1 MTEGEQARSQV
12 WQPPG
17 YRRTAMT
24 GTFRLRQIALTSSSS
39 APPVESRRAVMAII
53 EMDGEDTLAQ
63 VRRHFP
69 NATVFVLT
77 AQPGVSDG
85 RLVSAEQVV
94 SALETWAGPDQ
105 TLHLTP
111 MLTPRQQDILDLI
124 VQGKSNKEIARALA
138 ISPFTVRNHVSL
150 LLRVLNVAS
159 REEAA
164 SKAAEGATL
173 RQ

>member
-1 MTEGEQARSQV
+1 M
-12 WQPPG
+12 
-17 YRRTAMT
+17 
-24 GTFRLRQIALTSSSS
+24 
-39 APPVESRRAVMAII
+39 
-53 EMDGEDTLAQ
+53 
-63 VRRHFP
+63 
-69 NATVFVLT
+69 
-77 AQPGVSDG
+77 
-85 RLVSAEQVV
+85 V

-105 TLHLTP
+105 ALHLTP
-111 MLTPRQQDILDLI
+111 VLTPRQQDILDLI

-173 RQ
+173 HQ

>member
-1 MTEGEQARSQV
+1 M
-12 WQPPG
+12 
-17 YRRTAMT
+17 
-24 GTFRLRQIALTSSSS
+24 RQIALTSSSS
-39 APPVESRRAVMAII
+39 APPIESRRAVMAII

-69 NATVFVLT
+69 NATVFLLT
-77 AQPGVSDG
+77 AQPGDSDG
-85 RLVSAEQVV
+85 KLVSAEQVV

-105 TLHLTP
+105 APYLMP
-111 MLTPRQQDILDLI
+111 ILTPRQQDILDLI

-164 SKAAEGATL
+164 SKAAEGTIL

>member
-1 MTEGEQARSQV
+1 M
-12 WQPPG
+12 
-17 YRRTAMT
+17 
-24 GTFRLRQIALTSSSS
+24 TSSSS
-39 APPVESRRAVMAII
+39 APPVEIRRAVMAIL
-53 EMDGEDTLAQ
+53 EMDGEDALAQ
-63 VRRHFP
+63 LRRHLP
-69 NATVFVLT
+69 NATIFLLT
-77 AQPGVSDG
+77 AQPGSSDG
-85 RLVSAEQVV
+85 KLVAAEQVV
-94 SALETWAGPDQ
+94 SALEAWAGPDQ
-105 TLHLTP
+105 TLHLSP

-164 SKAAEGATL
+164 SKATEGATL

>member
-1 MTEGEQARSQV
+1 
-12 WQPPG
+12 
-17 YRRTAMT
+17 
-24 GTFRLRQIALTSSSS
+24 
-39 APPVESRRAVMAII
+39 MAIL
-53 EMDGEDTLAQ
+53 EMDGEDALAQ
-63 VRRHFP
+63 LRRHLP
-69 NATVFVLT
+69 NATIFLLT
-77 AQPGVSDG
+77 AQPGSSDG
-85 RLVSAEQVV
+85 KLVAAEQVV
-94 SALETWAGPDQ
+94 SALEAWAGPDQ
-105 TLHLTP
+105 TLHLSP

-164 SKAAEGATL
+164 SKATEGATL